1 MDTAVQQ
8 TLEIAPDVL
17 RSEPESVS
25 AWIEKRELKTMMGW
39 LGMIA
44 LGSALFGA
52 AIGCW
57 HSPLQAC
64 YTALK
69 FPFLILFTVFA
80 NALLNGML
88 APLLGLRL
96 GIRGSLMAVLLSF
109 ALACAILAGF
119 APLLWFVVWNVPRF
133 EVSSGTEIL
142 AYRFMQLATVGMIAL
157 AGVVANVK
165 LLRFFEHQCG
175 SQRISRRVLFSWL
188 AGNLLLGSQICWVM
202 RPFIGWPL
210 ADAVF
215 LMDDPFQG
223 NFFETC
229 FDAFLALATGDAGEL
244 EVRP

>member
-1 MDTAVQQ
+1 MDY
-8 TLEIAPDVL
+8 APRVL
-17 RSEPESVS
+17 RSEPGSVS
-25 AWIEKRELKTMMGW
+25 SWVEARELRTMIGW
-39 LGMIA
+39 LGMIVI
-44 LGSALFGA
+44 GSALFGA

-57 HSPLQAC
+57 HSPRQAL
-64 YTALK
+64 YTAVK

-142 AYRFMQLATVGMIAL
+142 AYRFMQLATVGMIAT

-165 LLRFFEHQCG
+165 LLRFFEHRCG
-175 SQRISRRVLFSWL
+175 SRKVSLQVLFGWL

-229 FDAFLALATGDAGEL
+229 WEALWALVTGEAGNV